1 MSLDNEKLLWM
12 YKTMLTIR
20 AFEEK
25 AFDLFKRGLVR
36 GSIHFYIGEEAMAVG
51 AMAAIRPEDAI
62 TSTHRGHGHC
72 IAKGGKVNLMLA
84 ELLGKATGY
93 CKGKGG
99 SMHIADLDS
108 GILGANGIVGG
119 GIPLATGAALAFK
132 LQKVPKVCICF
143 FGDGASN
150 QGCFLESANLASIWR
165 LPVVYV
171 CENNQYGLSMCVK
184 DSVGCPNIADR
195 AVAFGMPGVVVDGND
210 VIAAYEAVSAA
221 VARARAGDGPT
232 LIEGKTYRWMGHF
245 SGDAD
250 VYRPKE
256 EKEEWKKKD
265 PIARF
270 EKMLV
275 ERKLLDGGKIK
286 GLRDDVDKELEAAEK
301 FAMESPEPG
310 LETLLTDIYA

>member
-36 GSIHFYIGEEAMAVG
+36 GSIHFYIGEEAMAAG
-51 AMAAIRPEDAI
+51 TMSAIRPEDAI

-132 LQKVPKVCICF
+132 LQRIPKVCICF

-150 QGCFLESANLASIWR
+150 QGCFLESANLAAIWR

-184 DSVGCPNIADR
+184 DSVACPNIADR

-210 VIAAYEAVSAA
+210 VIAVYEAVSAA

-275 ERKLLDGGKIK
+275 ERKVMDAEKAK
-286 GLRDDVDKELEAAEK
+286 VLRAESEKELEEAEK
-301 FAMESPEPG
+301 FALESPEPAP
-310 LETLLTDIYA
+310 ETLLTDIYA

>member
-1 MSLDNEKLLWM
+1 MSIDQEKLLWM
-12 YKTMLTIR
+12 YRTMITIR
-20 AFEEK
+20 SFEEK

-36 GSIHFYIGEEAMAVG
+36 GSVHFYIGEEAMATG
-51 AMAAIRPEDAI
+51 ACAAIGREDAI
-62 TSTHRGHGHC
+62 TATHRGHGQC
-72 IAKGGKVNLMLA
+72 IAKGARVDLMLA

-99 SMHIADLDS
+99 SMHIADIDS

-132 LQKVPKVCICF
+132 MQKTKRVAVCF

-150 QGCFLESANLASIWR
+150 QGCFLESANLAAIWK
-165 LPVVYV
+165 LPVIYV
-171 CENNQYGLSMCVK
+171 CENNQYGLSMCVR
-184 DSVGCPNIADR
+184 DSVACPNIADR
-195 AVAFGMPGVVVDGND
+195 AVGFGMPGVVVDGND
-210 VIAAYEAVSAA
+210 VIAVYEAVSAA
-221 VARARAGDGPT
+221 VERARAGQGPT

-270 EKMLV
+270 EKLMV
-275 ERKLLDGGKIK
+275 ERKILDDGKIK
-286 GLRDDVDKELEAAEK
+286 AIRQEVDRELEAAEK
-301 FAMESPEPG
+301 FAIESPEPAP
-310 LETLLTDIYA
+310 ETLLTDIYA

>member
-1 MSLDNEKLLWM
+1 MSLDSDKLLWM
-12 YKTMLTIR
+12 YKTMVMIR
-20 AFEEK
+20 GFEER

-36 GSIHFYIGEEAMAVG
+36 GSIHFYIGEEAMAAG
-51 AMAAIRPEDAI
+51 TMAAIRPEDAI

-132 LQKVPKVCICF
+132 LQKVPRICICF

-150 QGCFLESANLASIWR
+150 QGCFLESANLASIWK

-184 DSVGCPNIADR
+184 DSVACPNIADR

-210 VIAAYEAVSAA
+210 VIAVYEAVSAA
-221 VARARAGDGPT
+221 VARARAGEGPT

-250 VYRPKE
+250 VYRSKE

-275 ERKLLDGGKIK
+275 ERELLDNAKIK
-286 GLRDDVDKELEAAEK
+286 DFRDDADKELEAAEK
-301 FAMESPEPG
+301 FAMESPEPA

>member
-1 MSLDNEKLLWM
+1 MSLDNKQLLWM
-12 YKTMLTIR
+12 YKTMVTIR
-20 AFEEK
+20 GFEEK

-36 GSIHFYIGEEAMAVG
+36 GSIHFYIGEEAMATG
-51 AMAAIRPEDAI
+51 ACAAIKPEDAI
-62 TSTHRGHGHC
+62 TATHRGHGQC
-72 IAKGGKVNLMLA
+72 IAKGAKVDLMLA
-84 ELLGKATGY
+84 ELLGKVTGY

-99 SMHIADLDS
+99 SMHIADVDH

-132 LQKVPKVCICF
+132 VQKVPKVCLCF

-150 QGCFLESANLASIWR
+150 QGVLLESANLAAIWK

-184 DSVGCPNIADR
+184 DSVACANIADR

-210 VIAAYEAVSAA
+210 PIAVYEAVSAA
-221 VARARAGDGPT
+221 VERARAGDGPT
-232 LIEGKTYRWMGHF
+232 FIEGKTYRWMGHF

-250 VYRPKE
+250 VYRSKE

-270 EKMLV
+270 EKMLT
-275 ERKLLDGGKIK
+275 ERGLLNEGKVK
-286 GLRDDVDKELEAAEK
+286 TFRQGVDKELEEAEK
-301 FAMESPEPG
+301 FAIESPEPG
-310 LETLLTDIYA
+310 PETLLTDIYA